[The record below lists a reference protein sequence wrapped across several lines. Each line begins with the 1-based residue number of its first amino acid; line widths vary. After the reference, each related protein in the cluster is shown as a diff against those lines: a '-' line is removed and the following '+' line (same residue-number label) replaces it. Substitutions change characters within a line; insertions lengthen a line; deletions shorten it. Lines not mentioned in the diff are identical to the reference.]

1 MEIRFPQQEDSFRK
15 TLTQAI
21 FACIAALAI
30 GLFLG
35 NALGAVFGTDD
46 SILSTNTYTENMAA
60 VKTLFTDAD
69 QFDSYM
75 QTAMAFRE
83 MEGLTLL
90 SARDG
95 ETMVGRYQGKI
106 SSSDE
111 MFSDEIRRSLKEMMN
126 TEEALWGVT
135 NTAGDP
141 IEGISL
147 RNIAVRDG
155 VVLYYLYYDQYGYI
169 GLAYDHSRTL
179 TEKMPSTAMALA
191 QDTNTEQGMW
201 YLTYYLED

>member
-1 MEIRFPQQEDSFRK
+1 MEIKFPQQEDSFRK
-15 TLTQAI
+15 TLMQAI
-21 FACIAALAI
+21 LACIAALAI

-35 NALGAVFGTDD
+35 NALGTVFGTDD
-46 SILSTNTYTENMAA
+46 SVLSTNTYTENMAA
-60 VKTLFTDAD
+60 VKTLFTDPD

-75 QTAMAFRE
+75 QTAMVFRE

-90 SARDG
+90 SSKSG
-95 ETMVGRYQGKI
+95 EIMMGTYQGEEN
-106 SSSDE
+106 SSEE
-111 MFSDEIRRSLKEMMN
+111 MFSGEIRRSLKEMMH

-141 IEGISL
+141 IEGIYL

-155 VVLYYLYYDQYGYI
+155 VVFYYLYYDQYGYI
-169 GLAYDHSRTL
+169 GLAYDHSRSL

-191 QDTNTEQGMW
+191 QDTNTDQGMW

>member
-1 MEIRFPQQEDSFRK
+1 MEIKFPQQEEPFRK

-21 FACIAALAI
+21 LACIAALAI

-35 NALGAVFGTDD
+35 NALGTVFGTDD
-46 SILSTNTYTENMAA
+46 SVLSTNTYTENMAA

-75 QTAMAFRE
+75 QTAMTFRE
-83 MEGLTLL
+83 MEGLTLYA
-90 SARDG
+90 ARDG
-95 ETMVGRYQGKI
+95 ETMMGHYQGQVK
-106 SSSDE
+106 SSDE
-111 MFSDEIRRSLKEMMN
+111 MFSDEIRRSLKEMMH

-141 IEGISL
+141 IEDIEL
-147 RNIAVRDG
+147 KNIAVREG

-179 TEKMPSTAMALA
+179 PEKMPSNAMALA
-191 QDTNTEQGMW
+191 QDTNAEQGMW